1 MAKFTITRL
10 LDTARI
16 NKTDTGKQIPEF
28 FEYMSQFVEQTVRNL
43 RSGLTFGDN
52 FAGESKTVSVKHGVP
67 QVISSSKT
75 VIGVLVTRVQSSVY
89 GASMFSWY
97 YDQNNRLTIV
107 LRFADASGTAPTASE
122 MVPVDLVLL
131 F

>member
-28 FEYMSQFVEQTVRNL
+28 FEYMAQFVEQTVRNL

-52 FAGESKTVSVKHGVP
+52 FAAETKSVSLKHALP
-67 QVISSSKT
+67 QVIDSVKP
-75 VIGVLVTRVQSSVY
+75 VVGLLVTRVQSQTY
-89 GASMFSWY
+89 GVSCTSWY
-97 YDQNNRLTIV
+97 YNRNNRLTIQ
-107 LRFADASGTAPTASE
+107 LQFHDAAGNPPSATEEIPC
-122 MVPVDLVLL
+122 DIVLL